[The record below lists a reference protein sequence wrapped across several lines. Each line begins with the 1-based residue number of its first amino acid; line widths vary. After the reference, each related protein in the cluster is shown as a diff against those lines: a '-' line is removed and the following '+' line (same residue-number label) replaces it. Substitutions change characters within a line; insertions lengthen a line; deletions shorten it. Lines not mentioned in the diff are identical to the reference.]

1 MEWFIVLSELGKGL
15 LGAESAKKQ
24 GEINALLQL
33 FGLEGEAQRRKM
45 LEEEMALKKEAH
57 GLQKQLTEAE
67 ISMLPT
73 RKRREEAQAKL
84 AEVQAQEA
92 EQTLPLRRQ
101 MLEADAEI
109 KQIASKRAKFEDL
122 YERGITSDDVFNDE
136 AYTDSFK
143 DEYRRYYLTRQFRER
158 LPLIKSEEDIG
169 DLIAMFPEEA
179 RDQMMAIAQFYIRE
193 NAIKDYLA
201 QLQIDTAELQR
212 FDTSRKIAYD
222 TVFNIINRTPKWDT
236 MKKEER
242 IKLLRDAIDK
252 SNLPP
257 AIQNFF
263 TEDALKVF
271 AQMNS
276 ETAELVRRETLIG
289 GVRFGYEQR
298 LLEQRGRQEERLIR
312 VRGQEER
319 KTQQERFYQNVAEN
333 AFEQGGQGRGQGA
346 GQGGAQPVYSPA
358 PFVSFVKRGNNINQ
372 YGVRLDKTALDRYQ
386 RETSKFDNYP
396 IEITDNIRG
405 QKLQVPFAVLKNEG
419 YTAIVGLTEPTFF
432 TNPNASKA
440 KEYFSNLIRYRYVE
454 LQLTGVDANTAYAT
468 ALKQTEDLVNT
479 INSPQLKNLWNQYK
493 NSIGR

>member
-33 FGLEGEAQRRKM
+33 FGIEGEVQRRKM

-57 GLQKQLTEAE
+57 QLQKQLTEAE

-84 AEVQAQEA
+84 AEVQAQDA

-101 MLEADAEI
+101 LLEADVET
-109 KQIASKRAKFEDL
+109 KRIANKRAKFEDL
-122 YERGITSDDVFNDE
+122 YDRGITPDDVFNDE
-136 AYTDSFK
+136 AFTDGFK

-193 NAIKDYLA
+193 NQMKDYLT
-201 QLQIDTAELQR
+201 QLQIDTAEMQK
-212 FDTSRKIAYD
+212 FDTALKIAYD

-242 IKLLRDAIDK
+242 INLLKDAIGK

-257 AIQNFF
+257 SIQNFF
-263 TEDALKVF
+263 TEDALEIF
-271 AQMNS
+271 AGMNS
-276 ETAELVRRETLIG
+276 DTANLVRQETLLG
-289 GVRFGYEQR
+289 GIRTKYQEQ
-298 LLEQRGRQEERLIR
+298 LIR
-312 VRGQEER
+312 TQEAERR
-319 KTQQERFYQNVAEN
+319 KTQAQEYGFKKQMQQEEFNQKLVLN
-333 AFEQGGQGRGQGA
+333 AFEQTGQGKGQGA
-346 GQGGAQPVYSPA
+346 GQGGKQAVYSPVSL
-358 PFVSFVKRGNNINQ
+358 VSFLKRGNNINQ
-372 YGVRLDKTALDRYQ
+372 YGVRLDKPSLDRHH
-386 RETSKFDNYP
+386 RETSAFDNYP
-396 IEITDNIRG
+396 IQMTDQRG
-405 QKLQVPFAVLKNEG
+405 QTTQVPFSVLKTEG
-419 YTAIVGLTEPTFF
+419 YNAIVGLTEPTFY

-440 KEYFSNLIRYRYVE
+440 KDYFSHLIRYRYVE
-454 LQLTGVDANTAYAT
+454 LQLSGLDANTAYAN
-468 ALKQTEDLVNT
+468 AIKDTEDLVIA